1 MDKEME
7 VSGGPDEGPRGKG
20 YLKETIHGMLRRCEG
35 WDYSLPC
42 MYMITVV
49 LANRRSRALGEVR
62 SSVIGG
68 SSVIGDN
75 IADHRTRD
83 HRTRGDI
90 ADHRTHP
97 ISPRFVQCELTALG
111 KAVEEC
117 WEAIPQFYPQVQII
131 RKQVMPD
138 HFHGILWVKDPLGC
152 HLGQVVK
159 GFKIGCN
166 RAARRLCPGLLAEGA
181 GLFAEGFQDSILFH
195 EGQLEKM
202 IAYIEANPLRL
213 AVKCA
218 RPGLFT
224 MVRGVRVEGSVIG
237 GSSVIGDNIA
247 DHRTRD
253 NIADHRTRDYRT
265 PLSFPLYFS
274 AIGNRALLARPM
286 VQVQCSRRH
295 FGYKRIAKPGGGMK
309 IARDA
314 AWNPIV
320 DFATPEFEKQR
331 SRLLAA
337 ARHGVVLISPCISD
351 GEREIAR
358 AALAEGLPLVT
369 MQNKGFSKLE
379 KPTGRYF
386 DACAAGRLL
395 MLAPAAWPYTP
406 AHKPMARHEA
416 TAMNRLCQ
424 WIAGEGA
431 ATVNYRGLAPANI
444 DKIALAAASKAP

>member
-1 MDKEME
+1 
-7 VSGGPDEGPRGKG
+7 
-20 YLKETIHGMLRRCEG
+20 MLRRCEG

-62 SSVIGG
+62 SSVIG
-68 SSVIGDN
+68 DN

-83 HRTRGDI
+83 NI
-90 ADHRTHP
+90 ADHRTLP
-97 ISPRFVQCELTALG
+97 ISPQLVRCELTALG
-111 KAVEEC
+111 KAVEGC

-166 RAARRLCPGLLAEGA
+166 RAARRLCPGTLAEGA

-213 AVKCA
+213 AVKRA

-224 MVRGVRVEGSVIG
+224 MVRGVKVEGSVIG
-237 GSSVIGDNIA
+237 GSSVIGDSVAEN
-247 DHRTRD
+247 RTHD
-253 NIADHRTRDYRT
+253 NRT
-265 PLSFPLYFS
+265 PRSFPLYFS

-286 VQVQCSRRH
+286 VQVQCSRRY

-320 DFATPEFEKQR
+320 DFATPEFEKLR

-431 ATVNYRGLAPANI
+431 ATVNYRGLAPSNI

>member
-213 AVKCA
+213 AVKRA

-224 MVRGVRVEGSVIG
+224 MVRGVQISAIISPITEPAIISPITEPTMI
-237 GSSVIGDNIA
+237 SPITEPPKPHA
-247 DHRTRD
+247 
-253 NIADHRTRDYRT
+253 
-265 PLSFPLYFS
+265 LFFS

-286 VQVQCSRRH
+286 VQVQCSRRY

-309 IARDA
+309 IARDP
-314 AWNPIV
+314 AWNPIM
-320 DFATPEFEKQR
+320 DFAVPEFEKLR

>member
-1 MDKEME
+1 MNKGIE
-7 VSGGPDEGPRGKG
+7 VSGGLGEGPKGKG

-42 MYMITVV
+42 IYMITLV
-49 LANRRSRALGEVR
+49 LANRRSKVLGEV
-62 SSVIGG
+62 VG
-68 SSVIGDN
+68 SSVIADN
-75 IADHRTRD
+75 IGDHRTPLPNSAR
-83 HRTRGDI
+83 
-90 ADHRTHP
+90 
-97 ISPRFVQCELTALG
+97 CELTELG
-111 KAVEEC
+111 RAVEEC

-131 RKQVMPD
+131 CKQVMPD
-138 HFHGILWVKDPLGC
+138 HFHGILWVKEPLEC
-152 HLGQVVK
+152 HLGQVIK

-166 RAARRLCPGLLAEGA
+166 RAARRLCPNLLAEGA

-213 AVKCA
+213 AVKRA
-218 RPGLFT
+218 LPGLFT
-224 MVRGVRVEGSVIG
+224 VVRGVRVEGSVIG

-247 DHRTRD
+247 D
-253 NIADHRTRDYRT
+253 NRT
-265 PLSFPLYFS
+265 PRPFLLYFS

-286 VQVQCSRRH
+286 VQVQCSRRY

-309 IARDA
+309 IARDP
-314 AWNPIV
+314 AWNPIM
-320 DFATPEFEKQR
+320 DFATAEFEKLR

-395 MLAPAAWPYTP
+395 MLAPAAWPYVP
-406 AHKPMARHEA
+406 GHKPMARHEA

-431 ATVNYRGLAPANI
+431 ATINYRGLAPVHI
-444 DKIALAAASKAP
+444 DKIALAAARKAT

>member
-1 MDKEME
+1 MDKGTE
-7 VSGGPDEGPRGKG
+7 VSGEAGEGPKGKG
-20 YLKETIHGMLRRCEG
+20 YLKETVHGMLRRCEG

-62 SSVIGG
+62 SSGIGG

-75 IADHRTRD
+75 IADNRT
-83 HRTRGDI
+83 
-90 ADHRTHP
+90 P
-97 ISPRFVQCELTALG
+97 LISPRFVRCELTALG

-213 AVKCA
+213 AVKRA

-237 GSSVIGDNIA
+237 DSIA
-247 DHRTRD
+247 DNRTHD
-253 NIADHRTRDYRT
+253 NRT
-265 PLSFPLYFS
+265 PRSFPLYFS

-286 VQVQCSRRH
+286 VQVQCSRRY

-309 IARDA
+309 IARDP
-314 AWNPIV
+314 AWNPIM
-320 DFATPEFEKQR
+320 DFATPEFEKLR

-379 KPTGRYF
+379 KPAGRHF
-386 DACAAGRLL
+386 EACAAGRLL

-431 ATVNYRGLAPANI
+431 ATINYRGLAPVHI

>member
-1 MDKEME
+1 MTELEEQK
-7 VSGGPDEGPRGKG
+7 GKG

-42 MYMITVV
+42 IYMITLV
-49 LANRRSRALGEVR
+49 LANRRSKVLGEVVGSS
-62 SSVIGG
+62 SSVIA
-68 SSVIGDN
+68 DN
-75 IADHRTRD
+75 IGDHRTPPPLPNSAR
-83 HRTRGDI
+83 
-90 ADHRTHP
+90 
-97 ISPRFVQCELTALG
+97 CELTALG
-111 KAVEEC
+111 RAVEEC

-131 RKQVMPD
+131 CKQVMPD

-224 MVRGVRVEGSVIG
+224 MVRGVRVEGSVIADN
-237 GSSVIGDNIA
+237 IGDN
-247 DHRTRD
+247 
-253 NIADHRTRDYRT
+253 RT
-265 PLSFPLYFS
+265 PRSFPLYFS

-309 IARDA
+309 IARDP

-320 DFATPEFEKQR
+320 DFATPEFEKLR

-379 KPTGRYF
+379 KPTGRHF

-431 ATVNYRGLAPANI
+431 ATINYRGLAPVHI
-444 DKIALAAASKAP
+444 DQIALAAASKAP

>member
-1 MDKEME
+1 MDKGIE
-7 VSGGPDEGPRGKG
+7 VSGGAGEGPKGKG
-20 YLKETIHGMLRRCEG
+20 YLKETVHGMLRRCEG

-75 IADHRTRD
+75 IADNRTRD
-83 HRTRGDI
+83 HRTRTR
-90 ADHRTHP
+90 DHRTP
-97 ISPRFVQCELTALG
+97 LISPQLVRCELTALG

-138 HFHGILWVKDPLGC
+138 HFHGILWVKDPLDC
-152 HLGQVVK
+152 HLGQVIK

-166 RAARRLCPGLLAEGA
+166 RAARRLCPGSLAEGA

-202 IAYIEANPLRL
+202 VAYIEANPLRL
-213 AVKCA
+213 AVKRA

-237 GSSVIGDNIA
+237 DNIA
-247 DHRTRD
+247 DNRTLR
-253 NIADHRTRDYRT
+253 
-265 PLSFPLYFS
+265 SFPLYFS

-320 DFATPEFEKQR
+320 DFATPEFEKLR

-379 KPTGRYF
+379 KPTGRHF

-431 ATVNYRGLAPANI
+431 ATINYRGLAPVHI

>member
-1 MDKEME
+1 MDKGIE
-7 VSGGPDEGPRGKG
+7 VSGGPDVGPKGKG

-75 IADHRTRD
+75 IADN
-83 HRTRGDI
+83 
-90 ADHRTHP
+90 RTHP

-213 AVKCA
+213 AVKRA

-237 GSSVIGDNIA
+237 DNIA

-253 NIADHRTRDYRT
+253 NRT
-265 PLSFPLYFS
+265 PRSFPLYFS

-309 IARDA
+309 IARDP

-320 DFATPEFEKQR
+320 DFATPEFEKLR
-331 SRLLAA
+331 GCLLAA

-379 KPTGRYF
+379 KPTGRHF

-431 ATVNYRGLAPANI
+431 ATINYRGLAPVHI

>member
-1 MDKEME
+1 MNKGIE
-7 VSGGPDEGPRGKG
+7 VSGGLGEGPKGKG

-75 IADHRTRD
+75 ITDNRTRTRD
-83 HRTRGDI
+83 HRT
-90 ADHRTHP
+90 P
-97 ISPRFVQCELTALG
+97 LISPQFVRCELTALG

-138 HFHGILWVKDPLGC
+138 HFHGILWVKDPLDC

-202 IAYIEANPLRL
+202 VAYIEANPLRL
-213 AVKCA
+213 AVKRA

-224 MVRGVRVEGSVIG
+224 MVRGVEISAMI
-237 GSSVIGDNIA
+237 SPITEPAMISPITDPPKPH
-247 DHRTRD
+247 D
-253 NIADHRTRDYRT
+253 
-265 PLSFPLYFS
+265 LFFS

-286 VQVQCSRRH
+286 VQVQCSRRY

-309 IARDA
+309 IARDP
-314 AWNPIV
+314 AWNPIM
-320 DFATPEFEKQR
+320 DFAAPEFEKLR

-431 ATVNYRGLAPANI
+431 ATINYRGLAPVHI
-444 DKIALAAASKAP
+444 DRIALAAASKAP

>member
-1 MDKEME
+1 MDEGME
-7 VSGGPDEGPRGKG
+7 VSGEPGEGPKGKG

-62 SSVIGG
+62 GSVIGG

-75 IADHRTRD
+75 IADNRT
-83 HRTRGDI
+83 
-90 ADHRTHP
+90 P
-97 ISPRFVQCELTALG
+97 LISPQLARCELTALG

-166 RAARRLCPGLLAEGA
+166 RAARRLCPGLLAEGE

-213 AVKCA
+213 AVKRA
-218 RPGLFT
+218 LPGLFT
-224 MVRGVRVEGSVIG
+224 VVRGVRVEGSVIG
-237 GSSVIGDNIA
+237 RSSVIGDNIA
-247 DHRTRD
+247 D
-253 NIADHRTRDYRT
+253 NRT
-265 PLSFPLYFS
+265 PRPFPLYFS

-309 IARDA
+309 IARDP
-314 AWNPIV
+314 AWNPIM
-320 DFATPEFEKQR
+320 DFATAEFEKLR

-395 MLAPAAWPYTP
+395 MLAPAAWPYVP
-406 AHKPMARHEA
+406 GHKPMARHEA

-431 ATVNYRGLAPANI
+431 ATINYRGLAPVHI
-444 DKIALAAASKAP
+444 DKIALAAARKAT

>member
-1 MDKEME
+1 MNKGIE
-7 VSGGPDEGPRGKG
+7 VSGGLGEGPKGKG

-62 SSVIGG
+62 GSVIGG
-68 SSVIGDN
+68 SSVIADNIGDN
-75 IADHRTRD
+75 RTR
-83 HRTRGDI
+83 T
-90 ADHRTHP
+90 P
-97 ISPRFVQCELTALG
+97 LISPQLVRCELTALG

-213 AVKCA
+213 AVKRA

-237 GSSVIGDNIA
+237 DNIA

-253 NIADHRTRDYRT
+253 HRTPR
-265 PLSFPLYFS
+265 SFPLYFS

-286 VQVQCSRRH
+286 VQVQCSRRN

-309 IARDA
+309 IARDP

-320 DFATPEFEKQR
+320 DFATPEFEKLR
-331 SRLLAA
+331 GRLLAV

-379 KPTGRYF
+379 KPAGRHF

-431 ATVNYRGLAPANI
+431 ATINYRGLAPVHI

>member
-1 MDKEME
+1 MDKGIE
-7 VSGGPDEGPRGKG
+7 VSGGPDEGPKGKG

-62 SSVIGG
+62 SSVIGD
-68 SSVIGDN
+68 I
-75 IADHRTRD
+75 IADNRTP
-83 HRTRGDI
+83 
-90 ADHRTHP
+90 P
-97 ISPRFVQCELTALG
+97 ISPQLVRCELTALG

-117 WEAIPQFYPQVQII
+117 WEAIPHFYPQVQII

-166 RAARRLCPGLLAEGA
+166 RAARRLCPGSLAEGA

-202 IAYIEANPLRL
+202 VAYIEANPLRL
-213 AVKCA
+213 AVKRA

-224 MVRGVRVEGSVIG
+224 MVRGVRVEGSVIADN
-237 GSSVIGDNIA
+237 IGDN
-247 DHRTRD
+247 
-253 NIADHRTRDYRT
+253 RT
-265 PLSFPLYFS
+265 PRSFPLYFS
-274 AIGNRALLARPM
+274 AIGNRALLAWPM
-286 VQVQCSRRH
+286 VQVQCSRRY

-309 IARDA
+309 IARDP
-314 AWNPIV
+314 AWNPIM
-320 DFATPEFEKQR
+320 DFAAPEFEKLR

-351 GEREIAR
+351 GERESAR

-379 KPTGRYF
+379 KPTGRHF

-395 MLAPAAWPYTP
+395 MLAPAACPYTS

-431 ATVNYRGLAPANI
+431 ATINYRGLAPVHI